1 MEDEVPLVSTSGV
14 GGGGLDVVRD
24 LAVEGGDD
32 ADTDVASLLFL
43 LNCSYIL

>member
-1 MEDEVPLVSTSGV
+1 MSASGV
-14 GGGGLDVVRD
+14 GGGGLEVVRD

-32 ADTDVASLLFL
+32 ADTDVASLLFR